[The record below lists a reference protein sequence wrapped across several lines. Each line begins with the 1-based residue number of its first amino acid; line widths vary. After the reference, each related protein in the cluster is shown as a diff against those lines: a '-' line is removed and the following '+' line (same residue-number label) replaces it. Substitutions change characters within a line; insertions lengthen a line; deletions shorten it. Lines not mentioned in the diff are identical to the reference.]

1 MRIELKKRENMSAL
15 FSVLSPFIALGLT
28 LIAGVILFV
37 VAGQGSGL
45 RALQLLHRAADRGL
59 VTA

>member
-28 LIAGVILFV
+28 LIAGVISSSRLERIR
-37 VAGQGSGL
+37 SP
-45 RALQLLHRAADRGL
+45 RS
-59 VTA
+59 TASSSSR